1 MGRHALRSRQKMKTM
16 SKTVYLVAGASL
28 LGLASYFTFFINT
41 TQVSTSNAGVFKN
54 MMAGYDI
61 NNGDIIAAY
70 SWDEGDL
77 LKAES
82 GPDGISVS
90 KDAICADG
98 GSENTRGI
106 GPGKTGAPLNFE
118 IPSVKELNLGGIDLS
133 IDYRKSENE
142 CNLFSRGDQFNMGVK
157 QGKLSIH
164 YKVKGKKKK
173 AETISEVTRYEIPAD
188 DEFRNYRFIYDPV
201 EGKSELFVNNVAI
214 WSHESEPESVLM
226 WNEDETLVVGKNL
239 KGDGTEKVF
248 VDNVLVKA
256 TQQIKELPV
265 TLLNFEAKAEN
276 NYVMVS
282 WYTASE
288 SEIDSFIVER
298 SPDAKE
304 FAEVGKLKATGAPG
318 VLTAYAIVDK
328 APNQGLAY
336 YRLVPSNKPL
346 KSLTISMIGYKY
358 RGNGGD
364 LKVTDVVS
372 PEETKK

>member
-90 KDAICADG
+90 KDAICTDG

-106 GPGKTGAPLNFE
+106 GPGKTGTPLNFE

-142 CNLFSRGDQFNMGVK
+142 CNLFSRGNEFNMGIK

-164 YKVKGKKKK
+164 YKVKGKNKK

-201 EGKSELFVNNVAI
+201 KGKSELFVNNVAI

-226 WNEDETLVVGKNL
+226 WNEEETLVVGKNL

-276 NYVMVS
+276 NFVMVS

-304 FAEVGKLKATGAPG
+304 FAEVGRLKATGAPG